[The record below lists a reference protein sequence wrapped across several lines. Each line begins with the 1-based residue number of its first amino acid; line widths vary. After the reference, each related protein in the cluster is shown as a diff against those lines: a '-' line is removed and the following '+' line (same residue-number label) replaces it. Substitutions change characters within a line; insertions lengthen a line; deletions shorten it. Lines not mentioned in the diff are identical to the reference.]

1 MILVTAA
8 TTGGSVLFSSQRTFQ
23 RREHGI
29 LAYFGPFWLFCREI
43 YALFGVLFAG
53 LNNVVAYQNTENDK
67 YQACPFVNVLIPL
80 QVVFPEK
87 ENNV

>member
-1 MILVTAA
+1 MVKVVTAVEVIDDI
-8 TTGGSVLFSSQRTFQ
+8 S
-23 RREHGI
+23 HN
-29 LAYFGPFWLFCREI
+29 WLFCREI